1 MFENAGNAG
10 PAGRRVARLV
20 ARSYE
25 QYAREAEAATQ

>member
-1 MFENAGNAG
+1 MFENAGNAS

-25 QYAREAEAATQ
+25 QYARDAEAATQ